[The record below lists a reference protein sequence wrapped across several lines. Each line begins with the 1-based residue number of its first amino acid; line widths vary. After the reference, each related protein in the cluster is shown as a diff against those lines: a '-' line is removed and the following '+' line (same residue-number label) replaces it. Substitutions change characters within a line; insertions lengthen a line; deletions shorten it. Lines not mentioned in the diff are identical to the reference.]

1 MKEMTNVECRMSK
14 WGRDLLTMFR
24 SSFVIGHSSLL
35 LAFCLQLPAATNS
48 TNTASHNIGIEGKV
62 TVALPKPD
70 YKPRPLDDRTELI
83 LRIESVKPLPN
94 GQHSY
99 EFFYMGLEP
108 GAYKLADYLMRPDG
122 SRPDELGDI
131 RIQVRAM
138 LPDDHD
144 GKLNAYVPRLFPFIG
159 GYRVMLGVIGVVW
172 IGGIAAFI
180 LASRRK
186 RVIEQPVLVA
196 PQPSFAERLRP
207 LVEDAAAGKLSVEGQ
222 AQLERL
228 LMGFWREKL
237 NLPQLRMAESLLRLK
252 AHSEA
257 GELLRALERWLHR
270 PDGASQEEITALL
283 QPYRNVPGPKAIEV
297 AA

>member
-1 MKEMTNVECRMSK
+1 MESRWDSK
-14 WGRDLLTMFR
+14 VAAVLCLGWLF
-24 SSFVIGHSSLL
+24 L
-35 LAFCLQLPAATNS
+35 LAPLNAAVTNG
-48 TNTASHNIGIEGKV
+48 TNTASRNIGIEGKV

-94 GQHSY
+94 GQHNY

-122 SRPDELGDI
+122 SRPDELGDV
-131 RIQVRAM
+131 RIHVRAM

-144 GKLNAYVPRLFPFIG
+144 GKLNAYVSRLFPFIG
-159 GYRVMLGVIGVVW
+159 GYRAMLGVVGAVW

-180 LASRRK
+180 IMSRKK
-186 RVIEQPVLVA
+186 RVIEEPVFVTL
-196 PQPSFAERLRP
+196 QPSFAERLRP

-222 AQLERL
+222 AHLERL
-228 LMGFWREKL
+228 LMGYWREKL
-237 NLPQLRMAESLLRLK
+237 NLPELRMAESLSRLK
-252 AHSEA
+252 AHAEA

-270 PDGASQEEITALL
+270 PSGASREEITSLL
-283 QPYRNVPGPKAIEV
+283 QPYRNIAVPAPQAEGT